1 VDVSILSKF
10 SRIVET
16 NFNWETF
23 NMFNSIETS
32 GVTRGMGELL
42 PYSGTS
48 LQRKLVAAIFG
59 RKLFG

>member
-1 VDVSILSKF
+1 
-10 SRIVET
+10 
-16 NFNWETF
+16 
-23 NMFNSIETS
+23 MFNSIETS